1 MEEYIGSIWHK
12 LITKRAT
19 FDYPEA
25 GVALTELSTEL
36 AVYFRALGGDPGKT
50 VEIATVR
57 KAPVYQRLVDRVAG
71 NLGFTPSW
79 QDERSLRLPAT
90 MAIFP
95 ERDLNERAYFW
106 LTTLA
111 AQLPEIQHWSHD
123 NQQATCRLLQ
133 QRSGLARY
141 YHRLAEAYCDMRQGY
156 YGSQINR
163 SEQCLQQAL
172 LQPGSITHLPPN
184 SNQLLPV
191 MLWMYPSPLTPL
203 GSVTDDQLED
213 TPLTKQK
220 SQQIH
225 IGRKQTQRIDNEKE
239 TDGLLVF
246 RLESLFSWTEQV
258 NVDRPEDE
266 DVDDDAAAAADDLDI
281 ITLSR
286 KRRASAGK
294 IRFDMDLPALA
305 NDDLPLGEGIR
316 LPEWDFRKQAMR
328 VDYCLLQPLLADDA
342 GPSPLPVEL
351 QNDVRKVKR
360 GFAQLNPQSQWLN
373 RQIQGDEL
381 DLNAWVQHV
390 TQPQRGRDE
399 PACFRTMQQ
408 QFRDLSCL
416 LLADLSMSTDCGID
430 ASTRVID
437 VIRDTLLV
445 FSEALSSTSD
455 QLGVYGFSSVRNKQV
470 RYHILKNFNEPYS
483 DHVRGRILAIK
494 PGFYTRMGSAIRQS
508 VNVLRLQKTT
518 QKLLLIISDGKPND
532 LDQYEGR
539 YGIEDTRQA
548 FLEAKRE
555 GIHPFC
561 VTIDTDANTYLPYI
575 FGDKGYCIVSDPTQ
589 LTRILP
595 RLYLHLTR
603 N

>member
-12 LITKRAT
+12 LITRRAT
-19 FDYPEA
+19 LDYPEA

-57 KAPVYQRLVDRVAG
+57 KTPVYQRLVDRMAG

-95 ERDLNERAYFW
+95 VRELNERAYFW
-106 LTTLA
+106 LTALA
-111 AQLPEIQHWSHD
+111 AQLPDIQHWSHE
-123 NQQATCRLLQ
+123 NQQATRHLLQ
-133 QRSGLARY
+133 QRPGLAKY
-141 YHRLAEAYCDMRQGY
+141 YQQLAEAYCDMRKDY
-156 YGSQINR
+156 YGSQINH
-163 SEQCLQQAL
+163 SEQSLQQAL
-172 LQPGSITHLPPN
+172 LQPGSISHLPPDT
-184 SNQLLPV
+184 NQLLPV
-191 MLWMYPSPLTPL
+191 MLWIYPSPLTAL

-213 TPLTKQK
+213 APIAKQK

-225 IGRKQTQRIDNEKE
+225 IGRKQTQRVDNEKE
-239 TDGLLVF
+239 TDGLMVF
-246 RLESLFSWTEQV
+246 RLESLFSWTEQI

-305 NDDLPLGEGIR
+305 NDELPLGEGIR
-316 LPEWDFRKQAMR
+316 LAEWDFRKQAMR
-328 VDYCLLQPLLADDA
+328 ADYCLLQPMLADDA
-342 GPSPLPVEL
+342 RPSALPVEL
-351 QNDVRKVKR
+351 QNEVRKVKR

-390 TQPQRGRDE
+390 TQPQKDRDE
-399 PACFRTMQQ
+399 PACYRSRQQ

-437 VIRDTLLV
+437 VIRDALLV
-445 FSEALSSTSD
+445 FAEALSSTND

-508 VNVLRLQKTT
+508 VNVLRLQKTA

-595 RLYLHLTR
+595 NLYLHLTR